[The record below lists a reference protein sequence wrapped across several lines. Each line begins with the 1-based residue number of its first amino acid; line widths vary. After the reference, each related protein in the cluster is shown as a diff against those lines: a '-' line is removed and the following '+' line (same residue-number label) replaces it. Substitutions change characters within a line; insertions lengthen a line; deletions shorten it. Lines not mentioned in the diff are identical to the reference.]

1 MAKNHMHY
9 YSYGACTFCGKVV
22 NKGLGVDLYKGKR
35 V

>member
-1 MAKNHMHY
+1 MSKHMHY
-9 YSYGACTFCGKVV
+9 YSYGACTWCGKKI